1 MKSLWPFLLGL
12 AVGCSFSLFLSKNF
26 VLAGKKRLS
35 QIDDNH
41 HLSSGPYVVAI
52 GGGTGLSSFLMG
64 LKGFTK
70 NITAIVTVTDE
81 GGSSGRLTRDWG
93 LLPPGDIRNCI
104 VALSENDDDLRS
116 FMDFRF
122 EKGDLTGHSLGNLM
136 LLAAAEVYGDFKI
149 AVEKVNNLL
158 SMRGRV
164 LPISAETMVL
174 VGETGDGHK
183 LRGELAIA
191 ARGRDLTKL
200 WLEPQGIKPVNE
212 AILALTSADVVVL
225 GPGSLFT
232 SVIPNLLVDDFR
244 EKLYNISVPL
254 VYIANL
260 MTQPSET
267 EGMSTLDHLNWL
279 EKIIG
284 RLPDIVVINDSD
296 IPEDLL
302 GRYIADG
309 AVPLVLSP
317 DEENSLADRGCTVI
331 RGNFLRRASVGGSVV
346 VRHDGRRVSEAIL
359 SFLGAE
365 MR

>member
-12 AVGCSFSLFLSKNF
+12 AVGCSFSLFLNKNC
-26 VLAGKKRLS
+26 LTSGRKRVS
-35 QIDDNH
+35 PGDESH
-41 HLSSGPYVVAI
+41 HLSLGPYVVAI

-104 VALSENDDDLRS
+104 VALSENDDDLKA
-116 FMDFRF
+116 FMNFRF
-122 EKGDLTGHSLGNLM
+122 DKGDLSGHSLGNLM

-174 VGETGDGHK
+174 VGETNDGQRLK
-183 LRGELAIA
+183 GELAISS
-191 ARGRDLTKL
+191 RGRDLTRL
-200 WLEPQGIKPVNE
+200 WLEPKGIKPVNE

-244 EKLYNISVPL
+244 EKLYNTNAPL
-254 VYIANL
+254 IYIANL
-260 MTQPSET
+260 MTQPRET

-279 EKIIG
+279 ERIIG
-284 RLPDIVVINDSD
+284 RLPDIVVINDGD

-302 GRYIADG
+302 GRYVADG
-309 AVPLVLSP
+309 AVPLVLS
-317 DEENSLADRGCTVI
+317 DEEENSLNERGCTVI
-331 RGNFLRRASVGGSVV
+331 RGNFLRLASIDGATV

-359 SFLGAE
+359 SFLGADL
-365 MR
+365 R